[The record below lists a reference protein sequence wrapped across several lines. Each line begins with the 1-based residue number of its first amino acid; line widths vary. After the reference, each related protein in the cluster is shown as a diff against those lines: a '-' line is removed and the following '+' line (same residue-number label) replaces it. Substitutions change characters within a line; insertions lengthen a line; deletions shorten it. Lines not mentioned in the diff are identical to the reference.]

1 LETLCLAAHA
11 CLSERAE
18 ELPDLDS
25 CLLSI
30 NLRPQNSS
38 QATPPDSLL
47 KTPWSR
53 MQVGAP
59 AGQHLTD
66 VDLDHSVMGYHA

>member
-1 LETLCLAAHA
+1 LETLCPAAHA

-30 NLRPQNSS
+30 NLRPQSPP
-38 QATPPDSLL
+38 QATPPESLL
-47 KTPWSR
+47 KTPRSR
-53 MQVGAP
+53 MQISAT

-66 VDLDHSVMGYHA
+66 IDLDSCVVGYHA